1 MFLFLFF
8 MTNCMFSVTGV
19 IGLVMGN
26 QLAPLLAVKSR
37 ILILSHPTDSLEKAM
52 EVDEQ
57 VRLSGVENKLVEVE
71 ILFLINLTHLLM
83 EKTVNCK
90 TLALG

>member
-1 MFLFLFF
+1 
-8 MTNCMFSVTGV
+8 
-19 IGLVMGN
+19 
-26 QLAPLLAVKSR
+26 
-37 ILILSHPTDSLEKAM
+37 M

-90 TLALG
+90 TLALGWNHKIEETMVEAEAVVVLIALAQPGVPRTIMRPLTCVPLHV